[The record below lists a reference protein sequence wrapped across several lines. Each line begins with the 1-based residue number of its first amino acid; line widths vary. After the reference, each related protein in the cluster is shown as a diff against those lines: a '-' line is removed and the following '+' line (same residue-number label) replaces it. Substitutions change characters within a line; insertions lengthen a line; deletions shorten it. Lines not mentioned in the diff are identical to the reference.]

1 MAPRRT
7 TGGMGAV
14 EMRIGFVSTRLN
26 GVDGVSLEV
35 EKWARVLVR
44 LGHEVFYC
52 AGELGGYAGG
62 GTLIPSLHFEHQ
74 EIRALSR
81 RAFGNGDE
89 PQNPETLADEI
100 YEMADTMR
108 GPLRRFIRGHKLDLL
123 IAQNALTIPMN
134 LPLGVCLTGLIAELG
149 LPTLAHHHDFHWE
162 RERYQGRALQD
173 LLDITFPAELPSIR
187 HVTINSIAQRRLEAR
202 RGIDSVVIPNV
213 FDFANPPDGIDDY
226 NRDLRTNL
234 GLAPDEV
241 FIIQPT
247 RVIRRKNIEAAIELV
262 RRLELPGPGLFI
274 THGAEDEGQTYL
286 QWLRREAVVMSVGLH
301 QIDYLV
307 EPERRKVNSHKIYS
321 LWDVYSHADLVTY
334 PSVYEGFG
342 NALLEAVYFKRTL
355 VVNRYPVYNSDIRL
369 LGFDFIELDGFVD
382 DDAVEKTRRLLSDPD
397 AARAAAE
404 QNYAVAREHFS
415 LEVLEAKLVDLIEE
429 IK

>member
-1 MAPRRT
+1 
-7 TGGMGAV
+7 
-14 EMRIGFVSTRLN
+14 MRIGFVSTRLN

-35 EKWARVLVR
+35 EKWARVLER

-52 AGELGGYAGG
+52 AGELGGYARD

-74 EIRALSR
+74 EIRSISR
-81 RAFGNGDE
+81 RAFGNGDG
-89 PQNPETLADEI
+89 PQDPETLADEI

-108 GPLRRFIRGHKLDLL
+108 APLRRFIRANKLDLL

-162 RERYQGRALQD
+162 RERYQGRALLD

-226 NRDLRTNL
+226 NRDLRESL
-234 GLAPDEV
+234 GLAPDEP

-262 RRLELPGPGLFI
+262 RRLELPGPGLYI
-274 THGAEDEGQTYL
+274 THSAEDEGQSYL
-286 QWLRREAVVMSVGLH
+286 QWLRREAGVMAVGLH
-301 QIDYLV
+301 LIDYMV
-307 EPERRKVNSHKIYS
+307 QPERRKVNGHKVYS
-321 LWDVYSHADLVTY
+321 LWDVYPHADLVTY

-355 VVNRYPVYNSDIRL
+355 VVNRYPVYNSDIRP
-369 LGFDFIELDGFVD
+369 LGFDFVELDGFVD

-404 QNYAVAREHFS
+404 HNYAVAREHFS
-415 LEVLEAKLVDLIEE
+415 LEVLETKLGGLLEE
-429 IK
+429 MK

>member
-1 MAPRRT
+1 
-7 TGGMGAV
+7 MGAV

-35 EKWARVLVR
+35 EKWARVFQR

-52 AGELGGYAGG
+52 AGELGGYAHD

-74 EIRALSR
+74 EIRSLSL

-89 PQNPETLADEI
+89 PPAPETLADEI
-100 YEMADTMR
+100 YEMADSMR
-108 GPLRRFIRGHKLDLL
+108 APLRRFIRGHKLDLL
-123 IAQNALTIPMN
+123 VAQNALTIPMN

-173 LLDITFPAELPSIR
+173 LLDITFPAQLPSIR
-187 HVTINSIAQRRLEAR
+187 HVTINSIAQRRLQAR

-213 FDFANPPDGIDDY
+213 HDFAAPPPGIDDY
-226 NRDLRTNL
+226 NRDLRTDL
-234 GLAPDEV
+234 GVAPDEP
-241 FIIQPT
+241 FIVQPT

-262 RRLELPGPGLFI
+262 KRLELPQPRLFI
-274 THGAEDEGQTYL
+274 THSAEDEGQNYL
-286 QWLRREAVVMSVGLH
+286 QWLRREAAVMGVDL
-301 QIDYLV
+301 QVIDHLV
-307 EPERRKVNSHKIYS
+307 AAERRKINDHKVYS
-321 LWDVYSHADLVTY
+321 LWDVYPHADLITY

-342 NALLEAVYFKRTL
+342 NALLEAVYFKKPV
-355 VVNRYPVYNSDIRL
+355 VVNRYPVYNSDIRP

-382 DDAVEKTRRLLSDPD
+382 DAAVEKTRRLLSDPD

-404 QNYAVAREHFS
+404 QNYAVAQEHFS
-415 LEVLEAKLVDLIEE
+415 LEVLESMLVGLLQEM
-429 IK
+429 K